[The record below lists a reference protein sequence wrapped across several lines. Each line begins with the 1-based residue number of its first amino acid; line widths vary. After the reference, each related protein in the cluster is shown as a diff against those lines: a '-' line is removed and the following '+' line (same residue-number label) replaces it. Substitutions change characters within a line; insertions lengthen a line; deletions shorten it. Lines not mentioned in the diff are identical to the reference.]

1 MVVFRVWISEMMVI
15 ILVEEIVRDL
25 FSVELMMI
33 RCKEYKAEIDSR
45 QDVVNK
51 FFEIGKVM
59 IENGYFLFEEVSL
72 YVLFFFGSFKSWLD
86 IWYLYFELYNW
97 EGIFI
102 NGFVLM
108 FYYLMLCKFKC

>member
-1 MVVFRVWISEMMVI
+1 MMVI

-72 YVLFFFGSFKSWLD
+72 YVLFLVRLRVGQIFGICILNYKIGKEFL
-86 IWYLYFELYNW
+86 
-97 EGIFI
+97 
-102 NGFVLM
+102 
-108 FYYLMLCKFKC
+108 

>member
-72 YVLFFFGSFKSWLD
+72 YVLFLVRLRVGQIFGICILNYIIGKEFL
-86 IWYLYFELYNW
+86 
-97 EGIFI
+97 
-102 NGFVLM
+102 
-108 FYYLMLCKFKC
+108 

>member
-1 MVVFRVWISEMMVI
+1 MMVI

-72 YVLFFFGSFKSWLD
+72 YVLFLVRLRVGQIFGICILN
-86 IWYLYFELYNW
+86 Y
-97 EGIFI
+97 IFVI
-102 NGFVLM
+102 GKEFL
-108 FYYLMLCKFKC
+108 